1 MRSIFRLIFLCLAV
15 PVLAAATVLPEWQE
29 SLNGQMQKDYGC
41 EVNGYSNL
49 KLGIKDGKE
58 AVSARVHCTDKRTFD
73 VSRVGRGEP
82 FKVEECGPAAC

>member
-1 MRSIFRLIFLCLAV
+1 MRATIRTLFLCLAV
-15 PVLAAATVLPEWQE
+15 PALVAAAVLPEWQE

-41 EVNGYSNL
+41 QVNGYSNV

-58 AVSARVHCTDKRTFD
+58 AVSARVHCTDKRAFD

-82 FKVEECGPAAC
+82 FKVDECGPAAC